1 MKVLKPFKIILFSF
15 FCFLSNM
22 SYSQN
27 QTEKG
32 IPVYVSAQY
41 GPETGI
47 SFITPKFATRKRE
60 DGLYFGAFVS
70 VNFFTVLTISAG
82 PIVGYRQ
89 GSFAIENSLSA
100 TWVGDYD
107 SSNGKN
113 STKFFLNFNPK
124 VIISVRPVFGS
135 FGPSF
140 YLYKSK
146 KEGDNTLWDDLA
158 KAKLGSFSS
167 FNYEIGGWGF
177 AK

>member
-1 MKVLKPFKIILFSF
+1 MKNFKPFKIVIFSTLF
-15 FCFLSNM
+15 FLSTIG
-22 SYSQN
+22 YSQN
-27 QTEKG
+27 QIEKG
-32 IPVYVSAQY
+32 IPVYASAQF

-47 SFITPKFATRKRE
+47 SFILPKFATRQRE

-70 VNFFTVLTISAG
+70 VNFFTVLSISAG

-89 GSFAIENSLSA
+89 SNFAVENSLSA

-113 STKFFLNFNPK
+113 SSKFFLNLNPK
-124 VIISVRPVFGS
+124 VVISVKPVFAS

-146 KEGDNTLWDDLA
+146 KVGDDTLWDDLA
-158 KAKLGSFSS
+158 KAKLGSAKS

>member
-1 MKVLKPFKIILFSF
+1 MKISASFNIILFSF
-15 FCFLSNM
+15 FCFLSNI
-22 SYSQN
+22 SFSQN

-32 IPVYVSAQY
+32 TATYVSAQF
-41 GPETGI
+41 GPETGL
-47 SFITPKFATRKRE
+47 SFIMPKFAARQRE
-60 DGLYFGAFVS
+60 DGLYFGAFFS
-70 VNFFTVLTISAG
+70 VNCIGVLTLSAG

-89 GSFAIENSLSA
+89 GNFAVENSLSA
-100 TWVGDYD
+100 TWVGDFD

-113 STKFFLNFNPK
+113 SSKFFLNLNHK
-124 VIISVRPVFGS
+124 VIISVKPVFAS

-146 KEGDNTLWDDLA
+146 KVGDDTLWDDLA
-158 KAKLGSFSS
+158 KAKFGSFKS

>member
-1 MKVLKPFKIILFSF
+1 MKNCKPFKIVIFSTLF
-15 FCFLSNM
+15 FLSM
-22 SYSQN
+22 IGYGQN

-32 IPVYVSAQY
+32 IPVYVSAQF

-47 SFITPKFATRKRE
+47 SFITPKFAARHQE
-60 DGLYFGAFVS
+60 EGLYFGAFISINV
-70 VNFFTVLTISAG
+70 FAVLTLSAG
-82 PIVGYRQ
+82 PIIGYKK
-89 GSFAIENSLSA
+89 GSIALESSLSA
-100 TWVGDYD
+100 TFVGDYD

-113 STKFFLNFNPK
+113 PSKFFLNVNPK
-124 VIISVRPVFGS
+124 VVISVKPVFAS

-146 KEGDNTLWDDLA
+146 KVGDDTLWDDLA

-177 AK
+177 AR